1 MHSVKRLA
9 HIDFNV
15 PGVKAVGMELMRL
28 LNAQNLDM
36 DAIARTI
43 ELDPAIF
50 GSVMAC
56 ANSPL
61 FAGVSEI
68 VDLRIAINR
77 LGLKEIRRIIFHVV
91 LESAFR
97 SDNTEINKL
106 LRAIWKQNLAVS
118 LTMQRLVQDC
128 PQVKGL
134 PLDMVALVYPLGLMH
149 VIGIP
154 VIIINYYNLFAKFIR
169 DDLARPLPEI
179 YDREKEIFDGFDHF
193 ELGAELIKRWGFP
206 DFFPEVIASYCQPEP
221 ALDANSR
228 ILHSL
233 LRHARHLADEFGY
246 AALPSAPEGYWLH
259 GNVLDL
265 SAVDKEKLKA
275 DVLEQMDKIAVM
287 FS

>member
-128 PQVKGL
+128 PQVKAL

-154 VIIINYYNLFAKFIR
+154 VIIINYYNSFAKFIR

-206 DFFPEVIASYCQPEP
+206 DFFPAVIASYCQPEP

-228 ILHSL
+228 VLHSL

-246 AALPSAPEGYWLH
+246 AALPNAPEGYWLR

-265 SAVDKEKLKA
+265 SAVDNEKLKA
-275 DVLEQMDKIAVM
+275 DVLEQLDKIAVM

>member
-128 PQVKGL
+128 PQVKAL

-221 ALDANSR
+221 SLDENSR

-246 AALPSAPEGYWLH
+246 AALPNAPEGYWLH